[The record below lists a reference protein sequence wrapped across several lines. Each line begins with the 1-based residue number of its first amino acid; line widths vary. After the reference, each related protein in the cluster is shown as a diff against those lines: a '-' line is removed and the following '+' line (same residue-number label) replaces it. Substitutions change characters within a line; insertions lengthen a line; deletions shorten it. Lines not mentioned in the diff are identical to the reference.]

1 MIWAVLTEY
10 ILCVLDSFCW
20 YIMANQFSNEGSST
34 AKVSGESSDSTVQL
48 NIKTLD
54 SRIYSFQVEKNVS
67 ATLPYFLSF
76 PDIWMGLYVH
86 WIVLMSNLFFIFE
99 LFQMPVS
106 SFKEKIANEIGV
118 PVGQQRLI
126 FRGRVLKDD
135 HLLSEYRI
143 QPQY

>member
-1 MIWAVLTEY
+1 MCTRTYSQSYCFMHGFICNLH
-10 ILCVLDSFCW
+10 SFCL
-20 YIMANQFSNEGSST
+20 ILLVT
-34 AKVSGESSDSTVQL
+34 K
-48 NIKTLD
+48 
-54 SRIYSFQVEKNVS
+54 
-67 ATLPYFLSF
+67 
-76 PDIWMGLYVH
+76 
-86 WIVLMSNLFFIFE
+86 

-143 QPQY
+143 QSI